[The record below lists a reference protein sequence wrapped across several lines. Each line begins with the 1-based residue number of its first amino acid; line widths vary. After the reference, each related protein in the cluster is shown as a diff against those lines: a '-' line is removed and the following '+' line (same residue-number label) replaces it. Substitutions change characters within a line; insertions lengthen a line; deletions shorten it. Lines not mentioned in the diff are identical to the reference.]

1 MSASSKKKLRKEQNF
16 VQLTEKQ
23 LAEQKEAKKLKI
35 NTIIFTVVILA
46 VLVTGIVVMA
56 LSAFNSSG
64 IAERNTTAMT
74 VGEHKLTAAEL
85 NYFFM
90 DGINNFYR
98 EWYNSYGDYAATYMM
113 FMMGLDVTQPL
124 DKQVYDEEAGTTF
137 ADYFSDAA
145 VNSAVSAY
153 SAYDLALEAGNQ
165 LTDADK
171 ETIELT
177 MSSLTTNA
185 MLGGYGSAEDY
196 LKAMYGKGATEK
208 TFRKYLEVINMSNAF
223 LSQTYEGFTYDEAAL
238 NAHSEAHFDDYSSFS
253 YCTFTVNPSTF
264 LECTA
269 SEDDKDHVHT
279 VAENEAAL
287 AGAKEAADA
296 ILAAAPTDVES
307 FNAAI
312 KAVEAYAENEN
323 ATCSEVDAV
332 LFSEITN
339 EKLSSWL
346 GEEGRKSGD
355 VTLLTN
361 ETTSTGEDGKETS
374 KISSYTVALM
384 LERNDNNM
392 PLVNVRHILKS
403 YTGGTTDEYGTTT
416 YSDEEKKVA
425 MDAIKLLEE
434 NFKSAGATEEVF
446 SNLAK
451 DNSTDPGSASNGGL
465 YENVYPGQMVET
477 FNDWCFD
484 SARKPGDTGIV
495 ETQYGVHLLYFV
507 GNSDITY
514 RNFLIENELRNAD
527 YETWM
532 QELVENADHEVLDT
546 SKLSRSMVLNGN

>member
-223 LSQTYEGFTYDEAAL
+223 LSQTYEGFTYESIVPVDAHITLQSQSDIHALFQMTPYYWKTPKSGAERLAAL
-238 NAHSEAHFDDYSSFS
+238 ETLDCRISFRIHIFQKLQKKDGPQAVFFHPYSSGVSPFFLRPS
-253 YCTFTVNPSTF
+253 FGSLGRRKDFFFTT
-264 LECTA
+264 
-269 SEDDKDHVHT
+269 
-279 VAENEAAL
+279 
-287 AGAKEAADA
+287 
-296 ILAAAPTDVES
+296 
-307 FNAAI
+307 
-312 KAVEAYAENEN
+312 
-323 ATCSEVDAV
+323 
-332 LFSEITN
+332 
-339 EKLSSWL
+339 
-346 GEEGRKSGD
+346 R
-355 VTLLTN
+355 
-361 ETTSTGEDGKETS
+361 TT
-374 KISSYTVALM
+374 M
-384 LERNDNNM
+384 
-392 PLVNVRHILKS
+392 
-403 YTGGTTDEYGTTT
+403 TTT
-416 YSDEEKKVA
+416 TA
-425 MDAIKLLEE
+425 
-434 NFKSAGATEEVF
+434 
-446 SNLAK
+446 
-451 DNSTDPGSASNGGL
+451 ASSHHIQ
-465 YENVYPGQMVET
+465 P
-477 FNDWCFD
+477 
-484 SARKPGDTGIV
+484 
-495 ETQYGVHLLYFV
+495 
-507 GNSDITY
+507 
-514 RNFLIENELRNAD
+514 
-527 YETWM
+527 
-532 QELVENADHEVLDT
+532 
-546 SKLSRSMVLNGN
+546 